1 LSSAILYLAIV
12 AIWACVLVPR
22 WLHRSHDHSAGAEIP
37 AGSEGPGQPG
47 EADQGFDGGLADNPD
62 FATQREQGGVAGSY
76 ADPVAW
82 ENPVEAGAL
91 WGSVEGSD
99 SGSGSGSVE
108 ATYSV
113 TAEEAT
119 YSATA
124 EYAEY
129 SEYTVTASYS
139 AEASDSDASAYR
151 AAQGPPTTHPGHVAH
166 GSPGGHGGPGGHGS
180 PGGHGG
186 PGGDRSLSGH
196 GDQVAGRR
204 HPPVPV
210 RPPGPAPHVL
220 QARRRTLT
228 MIIAITIGIMGA
240 AFVGL
245 TPWWTAVPPFVMLGL
260 YLLLLHEASHA
271 DAEQARWHAEAR
283 AQSLHAAR
291 AAHAA
296 RLRARQAQAAPLPQP
311 TAEIIDISARAASAD
326 QLYDQYAD
334 AEIRA
339 VGD

>member
-22 WLHRSHDHSAGAEIP
+22 WLHRSHDHSADAEIP
-37 AGSEGPGQPG
+37 VGSEGPGQPG
-47 EADQGFDGGLADNPD
+47 EGDSGFDGGPADNPD
-62 FATQREQGGVAGSY
+62 FATQREQGGVAGGY

-82 ENPVEAGAL
+82 ENPVAAGAD
-91 WGSVEGSD
+91 WGLESD
-99 SGSGSGSVE
+99 SGSGSVG

-119 YSATA
+119 YSVTGEG

-129 SEYTVTASYS
+129 SEYSVTASYS
-139 AEASDSDASAYR
+139 AEASHAGVPAGR
-151 AAQGPPTTHPGHVAH
+151 AEQGPPTTHPGHVAH
-166 GSPGGHGGPGGHGS
+166 DGPGWHGGPGAHGGPGGHGEHGGS
-180 PGGHGG
+180 GGHA
-186 PGGDRSLSGH
+186 
-196 GDQVAGRR
+196 DQAAGRR
-204 HPPVPV
+204 YPPVPV

-271 DAEQARWHAEAR
+271 DAEQARRHAEAR

-311 TAEIIDISARAASAD
+311 TAEVIDISARAASADD

>member
-37 AGSEGPGQPG
+37 AGSERPGQPG
-47 EADQGFDGGLADNPD
+47 EGDSGFDGGPADNPD
-62 FATQREQGGVAGSY
+62 FATQREQGGVAGGY

-82 ENPVEAGAL
+82 ENPVAAGAD
-91 WGSVEGSD
+91 WGLESD
-99 SGSGSGSVE
+99 SGSGSVG

-119 YSATA
+119 YSVTGEG

-129 SEYTVTASYS
+129 SEYSVTASYS
-139 AEASDSDASAYR
+139 AEASHAGAPAGR
-151 AAQGPPTTHPGHVAH
+151 AEQGPPTTHPGHVAH
-166 GSPGGHGGPGGHGS
+166 GGPGGHGGSG
-180 PGGHGG
+180 
-186 PGGDRSLSGH
+186 GH

-204 HPPVPV
+204 HLPVPV

-245 TPWWTAVPPFVMLGL
+245 TPWWTMVPPFVMLGL

-283 AQSLHAAR
+283 ARSLHAAR